1 MARFLKNVFFVQVKV
16 GPNGEIIVDEESTII
31 ETSASKKAKEDLLK
45 APLVFES
52 ANQVVP
58 HFTRHTPFQIIHK
71 LL

>member
-1 MARFLKNVFFVQVKV
+1 MGVTGFLENVIFVQVKV

-52 ANQVVP
+52 ANQGC
-58 HFTRHTPFQIIHK
+58 HISHNTPSQISG
-71 LL
+71 

>member
-1 MARFLKNVFFVQVKV
+1 MKKLQLSILPFTQILSLIHFITLQVKV

-52 ANQVVP
+52 ANQGC
-58 HFTRHTPFQIIHK
+58 HIS
-71 LL
+71 

>member
-1 MARFLKNVFFVQVKV
+1 MIFVQVKV

-52 ANQVVP
+52 ANQVRHILLQLKFP
-58 HFTRHTPFQIIHK
+58 DDPSQRDTR